1 MVTADAGDGAEMRH
15 ARPEGTAPAVR
26 RRPVGRQGY
35 KQALSDTEVYVRLAH
50 GDVSEQM
57 RLATSISV
65 GYMSENYANMGF
77 PGMLAGVFMIGLFVA
92 AACRY
97 FMAVP
102 LPWLAREGIVLAF
115 IYAIAANGVEIS
127 LPKLLGATVM
137 TFIVYALLIK
147 SVFPIALRWLD
158 ARAAAARHQEMRRH
172 QARAAAHHPLL
183 K

>member
-1 MVTADAGDGAEMRH
+1 MLASIVALALAIRAVLGS
-15 ARPEGTAPAVR
+15 ARPPSPRRATAH
-26 RRPVGRQGY
+26 
-35 KQALSDTEVYVRLAH
+35 LAWLAR

-57 RLATSISV
+57 RSATSISV
-65 GYMSENYANMGF
+65 GYMSENHADLAF
-77 PGMLAGVFMIGLFVA
+77 PGMLAFK
-92 AACRY
+92 
-97 FMAVP
+97 
-102 LPWLAREGIVLAF
+102 
-115 IYAIAANGVEIS
+115 YAIAANGVEIS
-127 LPKLLGATVM
+127 LPKLVAATVM